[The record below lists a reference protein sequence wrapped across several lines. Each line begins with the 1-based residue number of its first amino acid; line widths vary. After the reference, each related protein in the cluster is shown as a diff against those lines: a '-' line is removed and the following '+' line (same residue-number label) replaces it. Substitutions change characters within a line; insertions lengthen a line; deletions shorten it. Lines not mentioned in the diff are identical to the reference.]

1 MKIHLILTSFLIILF
16 SCKKSD
22 QNFENETLN
31 NGSFFSSKSE
41 AKEKLKV
48 ELDRRNSN
56 EKLLDI
62 QSISYINSDSARYA
76 IIFYST
82 NTGSHNIL
90 YEKSNH
96 PSETEQFRITTC
108 DGFDC
113 ACKVNVTIDNHGKVI
128 VNCTCTSCLIITTQ

>member
-1 MKIHLILTSFLIILF
+1 MKIHFTLTCFLIILF

-22 QNFENETLN
+22 RNFDNETLN
-31 NGSFFSSKSE
+31 KGPFFSSK
-41 AKEKLKV
+41 ADVKEKLKV
-48 ELDRRNSN
+48 ELERRNST

-90 YEKSNH
+90 YEKSNY

-113 ACKVNVTIDNHGKVI
+113 ACKVNVTIDNQGKVI
-128 VNCTCTSCLIITTQ
+128 VNCTCTSCLMITTQ

>member
-1 MKIHLILTSFLIILF
+1 MKTYLILSSLLIIVL

-22 QNFENETLN
+22 RNFENETLN

-41 AKEKLKV
+41 AKEKLKF
-48 ELDRRNSN
+48 ELERRHSN

-62 QSISYINSDSARYA
+62 HSISYINSDSARYA

-82 NTGSHNIL
+82 NTGIHNIL
-90 YEKSNH
+90 FEKSNT
-96 PSETEQFRITTC
+96 PSEAEQFRITTC

-113 ACKVNVTIDNHGKVI
+113 ACKVNVTIDNQGKVI
-128 VNCTCTSCLIITTQ
+128 VNCSCTSCLMITTQ